1 MSDGNATQPDLY
13 QTVYDCVKF
22 GRMGNGLL
30 YACVA
35 MFLYDYCLTVYD
47 EIRYIWKPRR
57 ISLTSVTFILAR
69 YPVFASVILILLPAY
84 VNQRGNHTVLLSDV
98 VTALR
103 LLGIIASEFILAVRT
118 WAIWEKSRIILITLT
133 VFSVSAI
140 VPAAVVVAKDISTA
154 RVDPV
159 IASYSNCRMIIS
171 EVTNAYVVPYVLTIV
186 YEGITLT
193 SSLIRIT
200 RWRKRIPKRIRA
212 PLLDA
217 LWRDGVFYFSWTLA
231 LSFLNIAII
240 VQSSSNQFRSG
251 ASELQAVMHSILSCR
266 VVLHLAG
273 SKVPKEINSSGCSL
287 YTNPAIQFTTQI
299 EFAEHDLPPRDSAQ
313 NHDTRV

>member
-1 MSDGNATQPDLY
+1 
-13 QTVYDCVKF
+13 
-22 GRMGNGLL
+22 
-30 YACVA
+30 

-57 ISLTSVTFILAR
+57 ITLTSVTFILAR
-69 YPVFASVILILLPAY
+69 YPVFASVILILLPHY
-84 VNQRGNHTVLLSDV
+84 GYS
-98 VTALR
+98 
-103 LLGIIASEFILAVRT
+103 ASSPQNVKFAASASILAFLFFFPKVILAVRT

-240 VQSSSNQFRSG
+240 VQSSVRTERQFSTSRTHPDFTSPTSSVPARPSKFSSKKNALSLNVHQTPSSHAQHPFMPCRS
-251 ASELQAVMHSILSCR
+251 ASRRLQGPERDQLVWVLAVHES
-266 VVLHLAG
+266 
-273 SKVPKEINSSGCSL
+273 
-287 YTNPAIQFTTQI
+287 
-299 EFAEHDLPPRDSAQ
+299 RDPV
-313 NHDTRV
+313 HDTDRVRRTRSPAARLGPQP